1 LFRAGDVAVGGGM
14 TVRRTFASSVTGL
27 VGAAVLAPSSH
38 DTQLGPFRTSDSAID
53 LSADRTRALPVNDP
67 DDRELTISCCALFN
81 LRGWDSV
88 RWQTTG
94 RLWC

>member
-1 LFRAGDVAVGGGM
+1 M
-14 TVRRTFASSVTGL
+14 TVRRTFASRVTAL

-38 DTQLGPFRTSDSAID
+38 NTQPWRFRTSDDAID
-53 LSADRTRALPVNDP
+53 VFADRTRALPVNDP